1 MRGTTLRA
9 TVVTLAVMLSLGL
22 VVAACGGDSKSD
34 GGGGATTTTAGG
46 GGGGGGGGDAKV
58 GEAEFQKSCSSC
70 HGKDAKGLPNL
81 GKDLVASTFLRG
93 LTDKEAIAFITKGRP
108 TSDPAN
114 TTGVAM
120 PPKGGNP
127 ALKEAD
133 LANIVAYLRTLEK

>member
-1 MRGTTLRA
+1 MRGTTLRV

-22 VVAACGGDSKSD
+22 VVAACGGGDSKSD
-34 GGGGATTTTAGG
+34 GGGGDATTTTAA
-46 GGGGGGGGDAKV
+46 GGGGGGDAKA
-58 GEAEFQKSCSSC
+58 GEADFQKSCSSC

-81 GKDLVASTFLRG
+81 GKDLVASTYLRG
-93 LTDKEAIAFITKGRP
+93 LTDQEAIAFITKGRT

-133 LANIVAYLRTLEK
+133 LADIVAYLRTLEK